1 MVFFLDLP
9 EATSSKWKIG
19 QATYFSERTRP
30 FWQKWGHFDKIQ
42 AIFDKIQAIFDKIV
56 QNLPKIVILMKFLTN
71 YE

>member
-1 MVFFLDLP
+1 MFLVNVFSCTYLYGCFFYLP

-42 AIFDKIQAIFDKIV
+42 AIFDKIQAVFDKI
-56 QNLPKIVILMKFLTN
+56 QAIFD
-71 YE
+71 